1 MGEIKSPQECL
12 MDREKLARID
22 RNTEDLAS
30 QFKEFVSSEGPFV
43 DVRQRVKSLEDKTD
57 EIISKVTG
65 LVAKVTGIVTAIM
78 GMAWLIIT
86 KFIGGGNG

>member
-1 MGEIKSPQECL
+1 

-22 RNTEDLAS
+22 TNVESLTKS
-30 QFKEFVSSEGPFV
+30 FNEFISSEGPFV
-43 DVRQRVKSLEDKTD
+43 DIKTRVKVLEGKT
-57 EIISKVTG
+57 EG
-65 LVAKVTGIVTAIM
+65 LVAKVTGLVAAIM